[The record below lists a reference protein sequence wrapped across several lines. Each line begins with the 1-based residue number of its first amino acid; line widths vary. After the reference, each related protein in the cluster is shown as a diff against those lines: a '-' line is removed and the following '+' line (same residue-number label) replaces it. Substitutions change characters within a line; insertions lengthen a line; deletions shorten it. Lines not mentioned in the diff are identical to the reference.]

1 MFCTNCGGQLS
12 NDSGFCTKCGE
23 NMDTKLPLV
32 PLAPP
37 KPEHPNLLAR
47 QTVIS
52 KWQRSGF
59 SSMNKMEKVY
69 FISAWVVAVA
79 ALLAVLFTIIGR
91 ANFDNP
97 GPNIAR
103 VIFEIMF
110 LGLTCVFTLLFLSGW
125 FKNRAYLFYL
135 TWVVAALALL
145 TLILVHIGYGGL
157 GSYGAII
164 AGDFFLVLFLGIFC
178 TILLLY
184 QSQYELHWFT
194 KNSQILSTTPVD
206 VKCPRCGSQ
215 TVIRTSKKG
224 PNIGHSFYLCSRYP
238 ECKGKIAIDN

>member
-1 MFCTNCGGQLS
+1 MFCTNCGVQLS
-12 NDSGFCTKCGE
+12 NDSKFCTKCGE
-23 NMDTKLPLV
+23 NMDTKLPFI
-32 PLAPP
+32 PP
-37 KPEHPNLLAR
+37 VIPPDPAQPSLLAR

-52 KWQRSGF
+52 KWKQSGF

-69 FISAWVVAVA
+69 FVSAWVVAVA
-79 ALLAVLFTIIGR
+79 ALLAALFTIIGR

-103 VIFEIMF
+103 VIFEIIF
-110 LGLTCVFTLLFLSGW
+110 LGLTGVFTLLFLSGW

-135 TWVVAALALL
+135 AWVVAALALL
-145 TLILVHIGYGGL
+145 TLILVPMGYGGL
-157 GSYGAII
+157 GEYGAII

-184 QSQYELHWFT
+184 LSQYELRWFT
-194 KNSQILSTTPVD
+194 KNKQILGTTPVD
-206 VKCPRCGSQ
+206 LKCPKCGSA

-224 PNIGHSFYLCSRYP
+224 PNVGRSFY
-238 ECKGKIAIDN
+238 

>member
-12 NDSGFCTKCGE
+12 NDSEFCTKCGE
-23 NMDTKLPLV
+23 NMDTELPLI
-32 PLAPP
+32 PP
-37 KPEHPNLLAR
+37 DPAQPSILTR

-52 KWQRSGF
+52 KWKQSGF

-103 VIFEIMF
+103 VIFEIIF
-110 LGLTCVFTLLFLSGW
+110 LGLTGVFTLLFLSGW
-125 FKNRAYLFYL
+125 FKNRAHIFYL
-135 TWVVAALALL
+135 SWVVAALALL
-145 TLILVHIGYGGL
+145 TLILVPIGYGGL
-157 GSYGAII
+157 GAYGAII

-184 QSQYELHWFT
+184 LSQYELHWFN
-194 KNSQILSTTPVD
+194 KNKQILSTTAVD
-206 VKCPRCGSQ
+206 LKCPKCGSA

-224 PNIGHSFYLCSRYP
+224 PNVGHSFYLCSRYP
-238 ECKGKIAIDN
+238 ECKGKVAIEN

>member
-1 MFCTNCGGQLS
+1 MFCTNCGAQLS
-12 NDSGFCTKCGE
+12 NDSEFCAKCGG
-23 NMDTKLPLV
+23 NMGTRLPLI
-32 PLAPP
+32 PP
-37 KPEHPNLLAR
+37 NPTQPGLLAR

-52 KWQRSGF
+52 KWKRPGF

-69 FISAWVVAVA
+69 FISAWVVAAA

-103 VIFEIMF
+103 VIFEIIF
-110 LGLTCVFTLLFLSGW
+110 LGLTGVFTLLFLSGW

-145 TLILVHIGYGGL
+145 TLILVPIGYGGL
-157 GSYGAII
+157 GANGTII

-194 KNSQILSTTPVD
+194 RNDHILHTTPSD
-206 VKCPRCGSQ
+206 VRCPECGSA

-224 PNIGHSFYLCSRYP
+224 PNVGRSFYLCSRYP
-238 ECKGKIAIDN
+238 GCKGKVAIEN

>member
-1 MFCTNCGGQLS
+1 MFCTNCGAQLS
-12 NDSGFCTKCGE
+12 NDSEFCKKCGG
-23 NMDTKLPLV
+23 NTGTKPPLI
-32 PLAPP
+32 PP
-37 KPEHPNLLAR
+37 NPTQPGLLAR

-52 KWQRSGF
+52 KWKRPGF

-69 FISAWVVAVA
+69 FIAAWVVAAA

-103 VIFEIMF
+103 VVFEIIF
-110 LGLTCVFTLLFLSGW
+110 LGLTGVFTLLFLSGW
-125 FKNRAYLFYL
+125 FKNRAFMFYL

-145 TLILVHIGYGGL
+145 TLILVPIGYDGL
-157 GSYGAII
+157 GANGTII

-194 KNSQILSTTPVD
+194 RNDHILHTTPSD
-206 VKCPRCGSQ
+206 VRCPECGSA

-224 PNIGHSFYLCSRYP
+224 PNVGRSFYLCSRYP
-238 ECKGKIAIDN
+238 GCKGKVAIEN